1 MKKKCGSRNRFSLN
15 LYYLKSEG
23 GEGWGGGLSE
33 SVSIFE
39 KNIPGNS
46 EMMNPLSMFYNII
59 GEEILFTALIYL
71 RSSWAGKNTRQ
82 LVKYS
87 SVLYFKPTKNVYV
100 YI

>member
-1 MKKKCGSRNRFSLN
+1 M
-15 LYYLKSEG
+15 
-23 GEGWGGGLSE
+23 GGGVCGWLSE
-33 SVSIFE
+33 SGCIFE

-46 EMMNPLSMFYNII
+46 EMMNPHSMFYNII

>member
-1 MKKKCGSRNRFSLN
+1 MREEK
-15 LYYLKSEG
+15 G
-23 GEGWGGGLSE
+23 GGGGLSE

-46 EMMNPLSMFYNII
+46 EMMNPHSMFYNII

>member
-23 GEGWGGGLSE
+23 GEGWGGLSE

-46 EMMNPLSMFYNII
+46 EMMNPHSMFYNII

>member
-1 MKKKCGSRNRFSLN
+1 MREEK
-15 LYYLKSEG
+15 
-23 GEGWGGGLSE
+23 GGGGGGVLSE
-33 SVSIFE
+33 SGRIYE

-46 EMMNPLSMFYNII
+46 EMMNPHSMFYNII

-71 RSSWAGKNTRQ
+71 RSFWAGKNTKQ

-87 SVLYFKPTKNVYV
+87 NEIVYV

>member
-1 MKKKCGSRNRFSLN
+1 MREEK
-15 LYYLKSEG
+15 
-23 GEGWGGGLSE
+23 GGGGGVLSE
-33 SVSIFE
+33 SGRIFE

-46 EMMNPLSMFYNII
+46 EMMNPHSMFYNII

-82 LVKYS
+82 LIKYS

>member
-1 MKKKCGSRNRFSLN
+1 MREEKGRGGVCG
-15 LYYLKSEG
+15 
-23 GEGWGGGLSE
+23 WLSE
-33 SVSIFE
+33 SGRIFE

-46 EMMNPLSMFYNII
+46 EMMNPHSMFYNII
-59 GEEILFTALIYL
+59 GEEILFTALIYR